1 MPAKVLIVDDNID
14 YAEGVRQNLALY
26 GIQAFA
32 AGNGKDAIA
41 IAEAQCPR
49 IVFIDICLGT
59 ENGIELLQKLKS
71 RLDSGIFIMITGYGT
86 IDSAIES
93 LKLGAIDYLQKPI
106 TFEKILQIISEYS
119 ERNSRNR
126 DNHLF
131 IQTAKSRA
139 MEQIVQKTGKLAKT
153 TLPVLI
159 LGENG
164 TGKEVVADYIVSL
177 SQTKDQPFIKVNS
190 SAFSETLLDNELFGH
205 EKGAYTG
212 ATVSFKGVF
221 EQADGG
227 TLFLDEIGDMPLSI
241 QAKILRALQNNEIR
255 RLGSEKTTTIHTRF
269 IAATNKDIQAMI
281 DAGAFR
287 KDLYYR
293 LNTAMIQLPP
303 LRERREDIEGIVQE
317 ILSGLGGSCDADT
330 LTLDAEVLDL
340 FMQYPW
346 PGNIRELCNCLY
358 YASAISTGTSITLDD
373 LPGTMIQPRKPVADL
388 TSLEASEHGTILKEL
403 EKAVFNISKAASA
416 LGISRSTLYQKIK
429 KYGIVIEQ

>member
-1 MPAKVLIVDDNID
+1 
-14 YAEGVRQNLALY
+14 
-26 GIQAFA
+26 
-32 AGNGKDAIA
+32 
-41 IAEAQCPR
+41 
-49 IVFIDICLGT
+49 
-59 ENGIELLQKLKS
+59 
-71 RLDSGIFIMITGYGT
+71 MITGYGT

-255 RLGSEKTTTIHTRF
+255 RLGSEKTTRIHTRF

-281 DAGAFR
+281 DAGTFR

-330 LTLDAEVLDL
+330 LTLDAEVFDL

-403 EKAVFNISKAASA
+403 EKAGFNISKAASA